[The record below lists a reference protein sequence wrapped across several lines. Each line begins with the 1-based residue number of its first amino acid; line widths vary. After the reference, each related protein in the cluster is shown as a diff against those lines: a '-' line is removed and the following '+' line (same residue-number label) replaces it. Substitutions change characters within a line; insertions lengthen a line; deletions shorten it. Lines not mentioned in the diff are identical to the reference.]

1 MNTKIMRTATTII
14 TTTITTKITFTAAK
28 TTEIVVVVISEV
40 LGLTTGAVQ
49 GVDII
54 GVVIE
59 VVEIQTEVVVIGE
72 ITLIIITG
80 TDLQIAEKVI
90 ISFSI
95 FVLRRSLVLKQNA
108 KKKNLIDFE
117 IEKKNVFRTHFGNFI
132 FKNVFTFF

>member
-59 VVEIQTEVVVIGE
+59 VAEIQTEVVVIGE

-90 ISFSI
+90 ISFSV
-95 FVLRRSLVLKQNA
+95 FVLRRSLVLK
-108 KKKNLIDFE
+108 
-117 IEKKNVFRTHFGNFI
+117 
-132 FKNVFTFF
+132 